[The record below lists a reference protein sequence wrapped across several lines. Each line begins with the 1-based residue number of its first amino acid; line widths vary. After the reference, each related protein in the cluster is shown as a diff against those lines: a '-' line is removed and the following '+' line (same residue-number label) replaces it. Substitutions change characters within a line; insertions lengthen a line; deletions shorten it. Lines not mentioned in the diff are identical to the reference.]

1 MKPWPSS
8 NIGPVPGLTMTEA
21 EVDSL
26 YGLDHVPWASNVI
39 YSDGARLAVDPDILA
54 NVAGNKELPWQSGA
68 DPERIAY
75 LESLLSILARYKPLY
90 VETLRLVYLQGLS
103 QIEASEMLGI
113 SQPAVWSRIHYGLM
127 WLSAIA
133 RDPGILAWHGLTYRR
148 RRVILN
154 ETLEAYIQRYPS
166 SNRKLTHRSLVGIVQ
181 TYLEVGNQIETGA
194 RCKVRQATVSQLAR
208 NVRRFNEADP
218 RLRSALGLL
227 LDQGTS
233 D

>member
-8 NIGPVPGLTMTEA
+8 LIGPVPGLTLSES

-26 YGLDHVPWASNVI
+26 YGLDRVSWASNVRF
-39 YSDGARLAVDPDILA
+39 SDGARLAVDPDILLNRAA
-54 NVAGNKELPWQSGA
+54 NQEIPWQSGA

-75 LESLLSILARYKPLY
+75 LESLLSVLGRYKPLY
-90 VETLRLVYLQGLS
+90 VETLRLTYLKGLS
-103 QIEASEMLGI
+103 QIEASETLGI

-133 RDPGILAWHGLTYRR
+133 RDEGILAWHNLTYRR

-166 SNRKLTHRSLVGIVQ
+166 TNRKLTHRRLVGIVQ
-181 TYLEVGNQIETGA
+181 TYLECGNQIETGH

-208 NVRRFNEADP
+208 KIRRFGEADP
-218 RLRSALGLL
+218 RLRAALGLL

>member
-1 MKPWPSS
+1 
-8 NIGPVPGLTMTEA
+8 MTEA

-26 YGLDHVPWASNVI
+26 YDLPHVSWASNVT
-39 YSDGARLAVDPDILA
+39 YSDGAKLALDPDILLNRAA
-54 NVAGNKELPWQSGA
+54 NQEVPWQSGA

-75 LESLLSILARYKPLY
+75 LESMLSILARYKPAY

-113 SQPAVWSRIHYGLM
+113 SQPAVWSRIHYGLI

-133 RDPGILAWHGLTYRR
+133 RDPGILAWHNLTYRR

-166 SNRKLTHRSLVGIVQ
+166 SNRKLTHRRLVGIIQ
-181 TYLEVGNQIETGA
+181 GYLECGNQIQTA
-194 RCKVRQATVSQLAR
+194 DRCKVRQATVSQLAR
-208 NVRRFNEADP
+208 NIRRFNEADP
-218 RLRSALGLL
+218 RLRAALGLI